1 MQNANE
7 FAKTTANIPALSNY
21 DVQLND
27 PFCVAVALQFISENL
42 SHLPITLVS
51 TVYSGYN
58 SYMLLNIPAEH
69 VDNFFGPTSF
79 NNDPDEFI
87 SLEND
92 VYAVYSCFP
101 DISHM
106 LKKTINV
113 DDF

>member
-7 FAKTTANIPALSNY
+7 FAKTTSNIPALSNY
-21 DVQLND
+21 PVDLND

-69 VDNFFGPTSF
+69 VENFFGPTSF

-87 SLEND
+87 PLEND

-101 DISHM
+101 DISNM
-106 LKKTINV
+106 LTPPIDV
-113 DDF
+113 DTF